1 MKNYLE
7 TKNVILYLIIY
18 KICIQK
24 QLFFQRN
31 NEGKTFFLQ
40 NTTNFISFSSLLF
53 YAARILFMPKLYHD
67 SKYKQ
72 YRAIVNARMRIC

>member
-40 NTTNFISFSSLLF
+40 NS
-53 YAARILFMPKLYHD
+53 RHVK
-67 SKYKQ
+67 K
-72 YRAIVNARMRIC
+72 NA